1 MAGTA
6 AKTVSEQKVKDET
19 RHFFQKVYAWMFA
32 GLVVSGL
39 VAYFTAMNPEFYKPI
54 IQNKVVFFIL
64 IGVEIALIFIIFALI
79 NKLNAAMA
87 IILFFVY
94 SIASGLTLSVIFLV
108 FSLKSIAVT
117 FIITSLMFATMSLYG
132 FFTKSDMTFLGHT
145 LAMGLWGLILAIF
158 VNMFFKNP
166 IADMI
171 ISIAGVIIF
180 TGMTAY
186 DTQKLKNTNVIGNE
200 GTEEDMKESI
210 IGALELY
217 LDFVNMF
224 LSLLRLTGKSK

>member
-6 AKTVSEQKVKDET
+6 VKKVTDQQIKDET

-39 VAYFTAMNPEFYKPI
+39 AAYLTYMNPEFYKAV
-54 IQNKVVFFIL
+54 IQNKVVFWVL
-64 IGVEIALIFIIFALI
+64 IGSELALIFILFALMK
-79 NKLNAAMA
+79 KLNAFLA
-87 IILFFVY
+87 IVLFFLF

-108 FSLKSIAVT
+108 FTIKSIAVT
-117 FIITSLMFATMSLYG
+117 FVIASLMFGSMSLYG
-132 FFTKSDMTFLGHT
+132 FLTKSDMTFMGHT
-145 LAMGLWGLILAIF
+145 LAMGLWGLILAVF

-166 IADMI
+166 IADLI

-186 DTQKLKNTNVIGNE
+186 DTQRIKNTNIIGNE

-224 LSLLRLTGKSK
+224 LSLLRLTGKKK